1 VSPATAQ
8 FPVPHTLT
16 EEELALLR
24 QVDLW
29 DDGADERH
37 YEERGRPSPPS
48 FRERLVLGDIS
59 W

>member
-1 VSPATAQ
+1 
-8 FPVPHTLT
+8 LT